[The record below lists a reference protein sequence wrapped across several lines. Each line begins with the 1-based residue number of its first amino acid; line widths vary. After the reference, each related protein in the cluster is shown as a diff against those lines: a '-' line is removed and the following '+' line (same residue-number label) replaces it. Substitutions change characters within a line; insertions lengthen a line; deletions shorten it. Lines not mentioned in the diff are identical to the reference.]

1 MILDSLRNSA
11 SFNETD
17 RAIATYLINHTGDL
31 KTLTMAKLA
40 QETYTSNAT
49 IIRFCKKLGLS
60 GYRELIMQL
69 IQEISGDYL
78 LAATVDRN
86 RPFDSSDSIEAI
98 EGNLANLLKD
108 IIDQTK
114 IELDIAKLGTIAK
127 AVLSAPRIYIFAKG
141 ESYLAGCIFRNN
153 LLKLDRHVTMA
164 DDGGLQT
171 LHVKN
176 GKPGDLYLF
185 LSYSGI
191 HYDYSKYAATLSE
204 RGIKPCLITAF
215 SDSALAKQCDTALL
229 IPKSERVIGKVANY
243 SSMISLTYTLQVI
256 YSLIFNQ
263 DYQENYRVKR
273 EADSFIFTSFAEI

>member
-1 MILDSLRNSA
+1 MK
-11 SFNETD
+11 
-17 RAIATYLINHTGDL
+17 G
-31 KTLTMAKLA
+31 
-40 QETYTSNAT
+40 
-49 IIRFCKKLGLS
+49 
-60 GYRELIMQL
+60 
-69 IQEISGDYL
+69 
-78 LAATVDRN
+78 V
-86 RPFDSSDSIEAI
+86 
-98 EGNLANLLKD
+98 
-108 IIDQTK
+108 IDQTK
-114 IELDIAKLGTIAK
+114 IELDSAKLSIIAK

-176 GKPGDLYLF
+176 GRPGDLFLF

-191 HYDYSKYAATLSE
+191 HYDYSKYAAALSE

-215 SDSALAKQCDTALL
+215 SDSALARQCDTVLL

-263 DYQENYRVKR
+263 DYQENYRVKH

>member
-1 MILDSLRNSA
+1 
-11 SFNETD
+11 
-17 RAIATYLINHTGDL
+17 
-31 KTLTMAKLA
+31 MAKLA

-78 LAATVDRN
+78 LAATVDHN
-86 RPFDSSDSIEAI
+86 RPFGSTDSIEAI
-98 EGNLANLLKD
+98 EGNLANLLKGV
-108 IIDQTK
+108 IDQTK
-114 IELDIAKLGTIAK
+114 IELDSAKLSIIAK
-127 AVLSAPRIYIFAKG
+127 AVLNAPRIYIFAKG

-153 LLKLDRHVTMA
+153 LLKLDHHVTMA

-176 GKPGDLYLF
+176 GRPGDLFLF

-191 HYDYSKYAATLSE
+191 HYDYSKYAAALSE

-215 SDSALAKQCDTALL
+215 SDSALARQCDTVLL

-263 DYQENYRVKR
+263 DYQENYRVKH

>member
-1 MILDSLRNSA
+1 MILDSLRNST

-17 RAIATYLINHTGDL
+17 RGIATYLLNNIDNL
-31 KTLTMAKLA
+31 KTLTITKLA

-69 IQEISGDYL
+69 IQEISRDYL
-78 LAATVDRN
+78 LATTVDHN
-86 RPFDSSDSIEAI
+86 HPFDSSASIETIAA
-98 EGNLANLLKD
+98 NLANLLRGV
-108 IIDQTK
+108 IDQTK
-114 IELDIAKLGTIAK
+114 IELDTAKVSTIAK
-127 AVLSAPRIYIFAKG
+127 AVLNAPQIYIFAKG

-153 LLKLDRHVTMA
+153 LLKLGRHIIMA
-164 DDGGLQT
+164 DEGGLQT

-176 GKPGDLYLF
+176 GKPGDLFLF

-191 HYDYSKYAATLSE
+191 HYDYSKYAAALS
-204 RGIKPCLITAF
+204 RCGIKPCLITAF
-215 SDSALAKQCDTALL
+215 SDTTLAKHCDTVLL

-243 SSMISLTYTLQVI
+243 SSMISLTYALQVI

-263 DYQENYRVKR
+263 DYQKNYYLKR
-273 EADSFIFTSFAEI
+273 EADSFIFTSFLEV

>member
-17 RAIATYLINHTGDL
+17 RAIATYLLNHTGDL

-78 LAATVDRN
+78 LAATVDHN
-86 RPFDSSDSIEAI
+86 RPFGSTDSIEAI
-98 EGNLANLLKD
+98 EGNLANLLKGV
-108 IIDQTK
+108 IDQTK
-114 IELDIAKLGTIAK
+114 IELDSAKLSIIAK

-176 GKPGDLYLF
+176 GRPGDLFLF

-191 HYDYSKYAATLSE
+191 HYDYSKYAAALSE
-204 RGIKPCLITAF
+204 RGIKPCLIT
-215 SDSALAKQCDTALL
+215 
-229 IPKSERVIGKVANY
+229 KSERVIGKVANY

-263 DYQENYRVKR
+263 DYQENYRVKH